1 MYDRKCKK
9 KIYGIQFHP
18 EVSHTVKGKVIL
30 KNFVIKICKIKK
42 NWTSKNQKSKL
53 MRQIKE
59 QVGNSKVICALSG
72 GVDSSVVAKL
82 ISNAI
87 GKNLTCI
94 FVNTGLLRKDE
105 EKQVVNTFRKKFK
118 LNLIYVN
125 AEQLFISKL
134 KNVTDP
140 EKKRKIIGNLFIKL
154 FEKYAKKNKKCKIFS
169 SRNSI
174 P

>member
-1 MYDRKCKK
+1 MIENVKK

-53 MRQIKE
+53 MQQIKE

-94 FVNTGLLRKDE
+94 FVNTGLLRKNE

-140 EKKRKIIGNLFIKL
+140 EKKEKL
-154 FEKYAKKNKKCKIFS
+154 LEIYLSNFLKNTQKKLKM
-169 SRNSI
+169 
-174 P
+174 